1 MARPKARKRR
11 RAAASANV
19 SQLRQRTVEALG
31 REAFQNAQKLAK
43 DLCKRSPTAEHRR
56 WLAEATVGRAAELR
70 QSGRPADAVAMLRTI
85 IESVGDAPELLVR
98 CAGELMLAGDW
109 QMAEQLA
116 QQVDDASLL
125 SQLEVLRI
133 DAALLQG
140 AAGLV
145 GLADE
150 LRPAAQTVLRA
161 LEAQAQGDD
170 VAAGAAVATI
180 PDASPLHDWKLFIQG
195 LTAFY
200 AGEPAALELWQQLT
214 PNRAPAAMAASFR
227 AQVDEAF
234 LNRQPDHRQAQL
246 RVFGRRLYAADW
258 LDRLAEVSD
267 LLGRGKLP
275 TALRRAGEAWSA
287 IPREQV
293 EVRERLQRALYW
305 EVARHGTVRDI
316 NTYAR
321 LFGGSSDDPE
331 LHRLWALHYERQDD
345 LPSAQDKWRAYE
357 QGLAQDTMIS
367 AEDGA
372 LARSLVWSRM
382 GQLAENSRP
391 PMPAALRLPLDLDG
405 DEACPVPASECYRRS
420 IELAPQN
427 LEAHERLLELLHAE
441 EDQPAVAGTARYLL
455 EHFPEHQQALET
467 LADDAFRGDR
477 WDEAVALQE
486 RAVRARPHDTALT
499 ERLDFYQ
506 LGLSRLRAQQG
517 QFDTARSILEAQLH
531 KESADRS
538 HLLCRLAAVEY
549 KAGQQ
554 QRGEELFERACQTA
568 PSRLVAVFE
577 MLVQAIRMPLDAK
590 HIRNLDREFRR
601 ALKGKTDG
609 PSAVALLSLL
619 GALKATGIIY
629 EGLPAHERLILQY
642 LKRAAKEPFDE
653 AELQEI
659 CRCLSAFPGNKL
671 WLDFATKGRRAYP
684 RQPAFPFAVALYYL
698 SLGPEKCPWHK
709 ADDALHAALDLVH
722 ADPAY
727 ADLRQPVEAAHAVVE
742 SAMLMSGMQAMAE
755 LFGFDEDNDEDF
767 FDLFGADEPDDE
779 VWEPPRRTSRRRTR
793 KPAPRKQRKRS

>member
-11 RAAASANV
+11 RTAASPNV
-19 SQLRQRTVEALG
+19 SQLRQRTTAALA

-43 DLCKRSPTAEHRR
+43 DLYKRSPTAEHRR
-56 WLAEATVGRAAELR
+56 WLAEATVGRAVELR
-70 QSGRPADAVAMLRTI
+70 QSAQTTDAVAMLRTI
-85 IESVGDAPELLVR
+85 VEHVCELPDLLVR

-109 QMAEQLA
+109 QTADQLA
-116 QQVDDASLL
+116 QQVEDASLL

-145 GLADE
+145 GLADD
-150 LRPAAQTVLRA
+150 LRPAAQAVLRA

-170 VAAGAAVATI
+170 AAAGAALATI

-200 AGEPAALELWQQLT
+200 AGDPAALELWQQLT
-214 PNRAPAAMAASFR
+214 PDRAPAAMAAPFR
-227 AQVDEAF
+227 AQLDAAF
-234 LNRQPDHRQAQL
+234 LNHQPEPRQAQW
-246 RVFGRRLYAADW
+246 RAFGQRLYATDW
-258 LDRLAEVSD
+258 LDTLTEVSN
-267 LLGRGKLP
+267 LVGRGKLP

-287 IPREQV
+287 IPGEQV
-293 EVRERLQRALYW
+293 EVRQRVQRTLYW
-305 EVARHGTVRDI
+305 EVARHGTVRDV
-316 NTYAR
+316 NTYVR
-321 LFGGSSDDPE
+321 LFGGPSDDPE
-331 LHRLWALHYERQDD
+331 LHRLWALHDERRDD
-345 LPSAQDKWRAYE
+345 LPSAQEWWRAYE
-357 QGLAQDTMIS
+357 RDLAQDAMIS
-367 AEDGA
+367 AEDEA
-372 LARSLVWSRM
+372 LARSLVWSHM
-382 GQLAENSRP
+382 GQLAEHSRP
-391 PMPAALRLPLDLDG
+391 PLPEALRPPPELD
-405 DEACPVPASECYRRS
+405 DEAACPVPASECYRRS

-441 EDQPAVAGTARYLL
+441 ENQPEVAVAARHLL

-517 QFDTARSILEAQLH
+517 QFDIARSILEAQLH
-531 KESADRS
+531 KETADRS

-554 QRGEELFERACQTA
+554 QHGEELFERACQTA

-577 MLVQAIRMPLDAK
+577 MLVQSVRMPLDAK
-590 HIRNLDREFRR
+590 HVRQLDREFRR
-601 ALKGKTDG
+601 ALKGKADG

-619 GALKATGIIY
+619 GALKAAGIGY
-629 EGLPAHERLILQY
+629 KGLPAHERLILQY
-642 LKRAAKEPFDE
+642 LKRAAKEPFSE
-653 AELQEI
+653 ADLQEI
-659 CRCLSAFPGNKL
+659 CRCLSVFPGNKL
-671 WLDFATKGRRAYP
+671 WLDFATKGSRAYP

-698 SLGPEKCPWHK
+698 SFGPEQCPWHK
-709 ADDALHAALDLVH
+709 ADDALHTALDLAH

-727 ADLRQPVEAAHAVVE
+727 ADLRQPIEAAHAVVE

-755 LFGFDEDNDEDF
+755 LFGFDEDDEDF

-779 VWEPPRRTSRRRTR
+779 GWGPPRRTSRRQAR
-793 KPAPRKQRKRS
+793 KPAPRKRRKRS